1 MIQRLKNKFRENEP
15 IFIKEILEEFN
26 DYSRARVFQI
36 IKNFEEQKELIRFD
50 TGIYYIPK
58 KTRFGL
64 SNISVEQVIRKKYIS
79 YKNDVYGIYGGITLK
94 TNYLLSYQVPVT
106 LEIITNKETMWSR
119 EIKIKNRKIII
130 KKSRTEINNNNVF
143 AYTILELFSDIDM
156 TKYKEDESVQREIKE
171 YIKENAIK
179 GTDILNLSTHF
190 PSKSLKNIIKG
201 GLINDFA

>member
-36 IKNFEEQKELIRFD
+36 IKKFEEQKELIRFD

-179 GTDILNLSTHF
+179 GTDILILSTYF

>member
-36 IKNFEEQKELIRFD
+36 IKKFEEQKELIRFD

-94 TNYLLSYQVPVT
+94 TKYLLSYQVPVT
-106 LEIITNKETMWSR
+106 EPAVYFHS
-119 EIKIKNRKIII
+119 
-130 KKSRTEINNNNVF
+130 
-143 AYTILELFSDIDM
+143 A
-156 TKYKEDESVQREIKE
+156 
-171 YIKENAIK
+171 
-179 GTDILNLSTHF
+179 
-190 PSKSLKNIIKG
+190 
-201 GLINDFA
+201 LISIGW